1 MALPL
6 SGAISMSQIKSEL
19 RSTSNSLRT
28 YSSVVGETAPDSM
41 SEFYGYSGCNE
52 FSITSLE
59 PNFGITY
66 IYRECENN
74 TQIQVDD
81 FFGTTT
87 VCSTIVPITVGQ
99 ADVQLIG
106 EC

>member
-6 SGAISMSQIKSEL
+6 SGPISMSQIKSEL
-19 RSTSNSLRT
+19 SSTSNSLRE
-28 YSSVVGETAPDSM
+28 YSNTAGETTPDSM

-52 FSITSLE
+52 FSITSQE
-59 PNFGITY
+59 PNFGISY
-66 IYRECENN
+66 IYRECGTN

-87 VCSTIVPITVGQ
+87 VCSTIVPTTIGQ
-99 ADVQLIG
+99 GDVQLIG